1 MLNILKANG
10 KIEPFSEEK
19 LRTSVKRAGIPPEL
33 QNKVLSHVKPE
44 LYEDIPSQEVY
55 QHITEFLQNVPHPNA
70 IKYKLKQALMELGPT
85 GYPFEDYVAEI
96 LKSIG
101 YSTQIRSV
109 LMGKC
114 VNHEIDVIAQKENEK
129 LMVEAKFH
137 NTPGIHTDVH
147 VSLYTKARF
156 DDLKEKYKFD
166 RAWLF
171 TNTKI
176 TPDALAF
183 ALCVNMGVIS
193 WSYPQR
199 ESLRD
204 LIEKHKL
211 YPVTLLSSL
220 SEPQKQILLDNHIVL
235 VSEVLK
241 NESCLEILGL
251 QADKKRAIVEEVK
264 SISG

>member
-1 MLNILKANG
+1 
-10 KIEPFSEEK
+10 
-19 LRTSVKRAGIPPEL
+19 
-33 QNKVLSHVKPE
+33 
-44 LYEDIPSQEVY
+44 
-55 QHITEFLQNVPHPNA
+55 
-70 IKYKLKQALMELGPT
+70 
-85 GYPFEDYVAEI
+85 
-96 LKSIG
+96 
-101 YSTQIRSV
+101 
-109 LMGKC
+109 
-114 VNHEIDVIAQKENEK
+114 
-129 LMVEAKFH
+129 
-137 NTPGIHTDVH
+137 
-147 VSLYTKARF
+147 
-156 DDLKEKYKFD
+156 
-166 RAWLF
+166 
-171 TNTKI
+171 
-176 TPDALAF
+176 
-183 ALCVNMGVIS
+183 MGVIS